1 MDTKTIFI
9 TSFNPFA
16 TRNILFS
23 DVFGILS
30 SRPDWRLVIFCP
42 DYKKDYFEKNFILR
56 QAQNKK
62 NNVIIEGVKSETA
75 SRQDII
81 FSYLGRSLISTK
93 TLAIHRKEIL
103 LRNKNPLTFIFSYFL
118 NFIGWFSS
126 IKKLVRSLDYLTIS
140 KTKFAVYFYKYKPD
154 LIFSTDIFHV
164 DDVHFLAEAKSRGVK
179 TVSMIRSWDNITN
192 KGLFR
197 IEPDKLIVH
206 NEVIKQEALQYE
218 SIGGDNIFVSGM
230 PQFDLYVQR
239 PRIPKAQF
247 FKEVGLDPDKK
258 TIFVAPHGNRFY
270 QDDWFLLDF
279 LKELPYQY
287 IIRLPPNDTVNFSGF
302 SPTKNFYID
311 DPGQQFKKDVY
322 RDREMDLE
330 DSTRLADELFYS
342 DLVINYGS
350 TITVDAVF
358 FDKPAIIVAFDANES
373 RPYLKNV
380 RRFLDFS
387 HINKMLKTQCCK
399 IAYSKSDLVDYI
411 KSYLENPAL
420 DKDGRTRLREAQ
432 VYRTDG
438 KSGEAIAQFL
448 IQHL

>member
-1 MDTKTIFI
+1 M
-9 TSFNPFA
+9 
-16 TRNILFS
+16 
-23 DVFGILS
+23 
-30 SRPDWRLVIFCP
+30 
-42 DYKKDYFEKNFILR
+42 
-56 QAQNKK
+56 
-62 NNVIIEGVKSETA
+62 
-75 SRQDII
+75 
-81 FSYLGRSLISTK
+81 
-93 TLAIHRKEIL
+93 
-103 LRNKNPLTFIFSYFL
+103 
-118 NFIGWFSS
+118 
-126 IKKLVRSLDYLTIS
+126 TIS
-140 KTKFAVYFYKYKPD
+140 KTKFAVYFDKYKPD

-164 DDVHFLAEAKSRGVK
+164 VDVHFLAEAKSRGVK